1 MKGNNTLSI
10 QAPRLPKP
18 MPTDGPETLA
28 DHVHI
33 FQSILT
39 GQDYSGLQ
47 ANGVILEQVRVRKV
61 QFLRAKMHGFRVVD
75 SILETSEFSGG
86 DWEKAFYRRVI
97 FQGCRLLGPQMLE
110 ATFEDVEFINCQA
123 EGILM
128 VSTKF
133 KNCLFSKCNLK
144 KASFDEADL
153 SGVIFDD
160 CDLSEANFHEAKLAG
175 TDFRTSVIGGLQ
187 VGVKEMQGAII
198 APHQVLQVV
207 GLLGVRVKDIE
218 HPDESQ

>member
-1 MKGNNTLSI
+1 LI
-10 QAPRLPKP
+10 HPPRLPKP
-18 MPTDGPETLA
+18 MPTNDAEVLV
-28 DHVHI
+28 DHIHI
-33 FQSILT
+33 FQSTLT
-39 GQDYSGLQ
+39 GLDYSGLE
-47 ANGVILEQVRVRKV
+47 AGGIILEQVRARKV
-61 QFLRAKMHGFRVVD
+61 QFLRSKMHGFRAVD
-75 SILETSEFSGG
+75 SIFETCEFSGG
-86 DWEKAFYRRVI
+86 DWEKAFFRRVI

-110 ATFEDVEFINCQA
+110 ATFEDVEFINCLA
-123 EGILM
+123 EGILL

-133 KNCLFSKCNLK
+133 KNCRFSKCNLK

-198 APHQVLQVV
+198 APHQVLLVV
-207 GLLGVRVKDIE
+207 GLLGVKVVDIE
-218 HPDESQ
+218 HPDGYQ